1 MTYVPEFVAIHE
13 VIPFSAY
20 LPLDNETIRVA
31 VKDYLKGGKERIVIN
46 NTIAK
51 KLLPESHVCKR
62 YRWNTQVK
70 KFDGKKPF
78 RPKTRSHK
86 GNKMR
91 Y

>member
-1 MTYVPEFVAIHE
+1 MYGPIEDWDTSNVT
-13 VIPFSAY
+13 
-20 LPLDNETIRVA
+20 DMRKMTIREIEALFEIEPHVQPH
-31 VKDYLKGGKERIVIN
+31 I